1 MSRKSKD
8 SNTAADRQALS
19 SAQSNTA
26 ADRQALSSAECSTA
40 ADRQALSSAQSNTAA
55 DRQALSSAQSNTA
68 ADRQALVASLGAALQ
83 AYQRSTD
90 AFDDQ
95 VARLLKLNRTDLRC
109 LDWLFDGPKTA
120 GQLADAIGLST
131 AATTTL
137 LDRLEKRGLIQRVRD
152 PLDRR
157 KVLAQMTELGYRL
170 TGQFYGPMAA
180 EGGVM
185 LARFTDA
192 ELTMLLNC
200 LAATKEV
207 TDRHLA
213 RIRQEKP

>member
-8 SNTAADRQALS
+8 TSNAADRQA
-19 SAQSNTA
+19 
-26 ADRQALSSAECSTA
+26 RI
-40 ADRQALSSAQSNTAA
+40 
-55 DRQALSSAQSNTA
+55 
-68 ADRQALVASLGAALQ
+68 ASLGTALQ

-109 LDWLFDGPKTA
+109 LDWLFAGPQTA
-120 GQLADAIGLST
+120 GQLAEAIGLST

-137 LDRLEKRGLIQRVRD
+137 LDRLEQRGLIQRVRD
-152 PLDRR
+152 ATDRR
-157 KVLAQMTELGYRL
+157 KVLAEMTDLGYRQ

-180 EGGVM
+180 EGAAM
-185 LARFTDA
+185 LARFSDE
-192 ELTMLLNC
+192 ELTMLLSC

-213 RIRQEKP
+213 RLRQQPS

>member
-8 SNTAADRQALS
+8 S
-19 SAQSNTA
+19 
-26 ADRQALSSAECSTA
+26 STA
-40 ADRQALSSAQSNTAA
+40 ADRQALI
-55 DRQALSSAQSNTA
+55 
-68 ADRQALVASLGAALQ
+68 ASLGTALQ

-152 PLDRR
+152 AADRR
-157 KVLAQMTELGYRL
+157 KVLAEMTELGYRQS
-170 TGQFYGPMAA
+170 GQYYGPMAA
-180 EGGVM
+180 EGATM
-185 LARFTDA
+185 LERFTDA
-192 ELTMLLNC
+192 ELHMLLDC

-213 RIRQEKP
+213 RIRQEEA